1 MIMKKNY
8 RKPKV
13 AVINLQME
21 QLLNSMSEQPVYT
34 KEDIPVN
41 KDVTGHGNGFWQA
54 PGAGEIIDDEE

>member
-1 MIMKKNY
+1 MKKNY

-21 QLLNSMSEQPVYT
+21 QLLNSMSVTEEPVYT
-34 KEDIPVN
+34 KELPAN
-41 KDVTGHGNGFWQA
+41 SGLTGHGNGFWQA